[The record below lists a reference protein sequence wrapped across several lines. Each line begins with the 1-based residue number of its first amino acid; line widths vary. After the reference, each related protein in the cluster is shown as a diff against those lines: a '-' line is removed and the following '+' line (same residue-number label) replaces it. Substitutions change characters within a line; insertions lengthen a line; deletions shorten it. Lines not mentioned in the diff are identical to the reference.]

1 MTGSDVVSHLIVV
14 GLNSPVDSDFLFD
27 DLMTVSDFVCQLI
40 VIGLNFLVDSYFYF
54 DHLMTGSK
62 SEPVIK

>member
-40 VIGLNFLVDSYFYF
+40 VIGLNFLVD
-54 DHLMTGSK
+54 TK
-62 SEPVIK
+62 